1 MTNVFVG
8 DVGTKPTPSKTA
20 ATSRMKRPATR
31 PAGHVPPTDTGKKAT
46 TDNPQPVA
54 KNEPTDAPSKNFGHT
69 LHKKMMTTTSR
80 NVQTDKKKGKPSQSS
95 GTLPG
100 TLQGSLPPPAVLD
113 KAIIAKVDNQLQQ
126 QTESQ
131 APGKTARIIA
141 GDKAPETPKAPKT
154 PSLITQAAKPI
165 NTRPDQQI
173 VSATSRPI
181 NKPAQSTIEQSRI
194 KPEIIAPRISNKSPG
209 INVQP
214 EKAKDTGKAAA
225 DTASVSE
232 SPKTLQTSEIDL
244 TSRAITAGKNT
255 NEVASEMHTG
265 DSKTTRAGKKPVMT
279 TEPALALS
287 PKTTGSTKPVITS
300 TPPFNQQSGNKT
312 TGNSEQ
318 SVIRD
323 TPFARDISKTQ
334 LSNNPFSGP
343 GGQSSQSRQNVLIG
357 QENAT
362 QAVAETIADKAGA
375 DRKGHPGKTELF
387 ELPEKNKVRAETL
400 SGKSIV
406 QKMSQPGVLSSA
418 LQAENRSNL
427 LANHGSNP
435 NMELGEQVL
444 AGNNA
449 RPAVT
454 EPSAASAPFPKI
466 AGNTDSD
473 ASVSEQIQQS
483 VRSSFGEGN
492 RQIVIRLNPPELGK
506 VTIKFAEQADGITG
520 LLLIDKLQTR
530 QQIQQALPEIIQNL
544 QDSGVQ
550 IKRLEVVLTNQQQ
563 EYTSKD
569 QSSTAGQDS
578 WSGQQSST
586 DPDSQR
592 NNTTYD
598 EWLRNIDNVTEFI
611 EAQVQL
617 TDNSINMLV

>member
-1 MTNVFVG
+1 MGSNLLTNVFVG
-8 DVGTKPTPSKTA
+8 DVGSKPTPLKTA
-20 ATSRMKRPATR
+20 ATSRIKRPATR

-54 KNEPTDAPSKNFGHT
+54 KNEPTDAPSKNFGRT
-69 LHKKMMTTTSR
+69 LHKKIMTTTSR
-80 NVQTDKKKGKPSQSS
+80 NVQADKKKEKPSQSS

-100 TLQGSLPPPAVLD
+100 TLQGSLTPPAVLD

-126 QTESQ
+126 QTQSQ

-141 GDKAPETPKAPKT
+141 GDKAPKAPDAPKAP
-154 PSLITQAAKPI
+154 SLIAQAAKAI
-165 NTRPDQQI
+165 TSEPDQV
-173 VSATSRPI
+173 VSATSKPI
-181 NKPAQSTIEQSRI
+181 NGPAQSTIEQSRI

-214 EKAKDTGKAAA
+214 EEVKDTGKPAA

-232 SPKTLQTSEIDL
+232 SPKTLQTSKTDL
-244 TSRAITAGKNT
+244 TSKVINAGKNT
-255 NEVASEMHTG
+255 NEAASEMHTG
-265 DSKTTRAGKKPVMT
+265 DSKTTVAGKKPVI
-279 TEPALALS
+279 A
-287 PKTTGSTKPVITS
+287 STS
-300 TPPFNQQSGNKT
+300 PFNQQSGNKT

-318 SVIRD
+318 SVVTD
-323 TPFARDISKTQ
+323 TSFAPDISKTQ
-334 LSNNPFSGP
+334 LSNSPLAGP
-343 GGQSSQSRQNVLIG
+343 GDQSSQSRQNVLIG
-357 QENAT
+357 EESPT

-375 DRKGHPGKTELF
+375 DRKGHKGKTETF
-387 ELPEKNKVRAETL
+387 ELPEKNKVRVETL
-400 SGKSIV
+400 SGKPIV
-406 QKMSQPGVLSSA
+406 QKMSKPGGLSSA

-435 NMELGEQVL
+435 GMELGEQVL

-449 RPAVT
+449 RSVIT
-454 EPSAASAPFPKI
+454 EPSAAAAPFPKI

-492 RQIVIRLNPPELGK
+492 RQITIRLNPPELGK
-506 VTIKFAEQADGITG
+506 VTIKFAEHADGITG
-520 LLLIDKLQTR
+520 LLQVDKLQTR

-550 IKRLEVVLTNQQQ
+550 IKRLEVELTNQQQ
-563 EYTSKD
+563 EHASKD

-592 NNTTYD
+592 NNTTYN
-598 EWLRNIDNVTEFI
+598 EWLTNIDTVTEFT
-611 EAQVQL
+611 EAQMQL
-617 TDNSINMLV
+617 TDSSINMLM